1 MPAGCLS
8 LDLLLDEKNF
18 IQSVIVFLVAKQ
30 IIDQFGDTWLNEKEF
45 WFNFALKNL
54 KLSCQKS

>member
-8 LDLLLDEKNF
+8 LDLLFDEKNF

-30 IIDQFGDTWLNEKEF
+30 IIDQFGDT
-45 WFNFALKNL
+45 
-54 KLSCQKS
+54 